1 MRFTPTRVGTTVSF
15 SIFARFVSVHP
26 HACGDDSAL
35 NARPS
40 RKGGSPPRV
49 WGRLPGLSLDH
60 VSSTVHPH
68 ACGDDLSPKVFSFGF
83 SGSPPRVWGR
93 RSSRPPRSGFRP
105 VHPHACGDDLN
116 AGDDLTVTDRFTPTR
131 VGTTIVL

>member
-1 MRFTPTRVGTTVSF
+1 MRFTPARVGTTVSF
-15 SIFARFVSVHP
+15 SICARFVSVHP

-60 VSSTVHPH
+60 VISTVHPH
-68 ACGDDLSPKVFSFGF
+68 ACGDDGCSLLCD
-83 SGSPPRVWGR
+83 RT
-93 RSSRPPRSGFRP
+93 
-105 VHPHACGDDLN
+105 L
-116 AGDDLTVTDRFTPTR
+116 LRFTPTR
-131 VGTTIVL
+131 VGTTLRQFTDEDAQEVHPHACGDDTTRRV

>member
-49 WGRLPGLSLDH
+49 WGRLCRCLLVRMRRRFTPTRVGTTRHEGFDKQSRA
-60 VSSTVHPH
+60 VHPH
-68 ACGDDLSPKVFSFGF
+68 ACGDDLSPKVF
-83 SGSPPRVWGR
+83 
-93 RSSRPPRSGFRP
+93 
-105 VHPHACGDDLN
+105 
-116 AGDDLTVTDRFTPTR
+116 
-131 VGTTIVL
+131 

>member
-1 MRFTPTRVGTTVSF
+1 MRPRMRFTPTRVGTTVSF

-60 VSSTVHPH
+60 VISTVHPH
-68 ACGDDLSPKVFSFGF
+68 ACGDDGCSLLCD
-83 SGSPPRVWGR
+83 RT
-93 RSSRPPRSGFRP
+93 
-105 VHPHACGDDLN
+105 L
-116 AGDDLTVTDRFTPTR
+116 LRFTPTR
-131 VGTTIVL
+131 VGTTLRLFTDEDAQEVHPHACGDDTTRRV